1 MYNSHC
7 LFIVTVFNHQDKLL
21 VHVKSF
27 LVINLFLILILIII
41 FSINLEVNQKSVA
54 AHGS

>member
-27 LVINLFLILILIII
+27 LVINLFLILIII
-41 FSINLEVNQKSVA
+41 FFINLEVDQKSVA